1 LRGLRERLAR
11 TAGRLQELS
20 GSLLPLRPVTLL
32 PHATRK
38 RTQHP
43 KKTLMRQVRF
53 SSEPDKKRR
62 SSCEAGPTAA
72 RAIIDPVKPPNRAAL
87 LDECNADLGTEETM
101 VISRRGFNLSLAA
114 GAAASMLP
122 QLAGAQQGKKVALL
136 FDSLVSPFWVTGL
149 DIMRAECKKRGWTA
163 LEAISNFDDNKQ
175 FEQVK
180 AMIAQKVDAIL
191 IIQTDSKAVIPAI
204 RAANAANIPMVH
216 FNRPPAASDAYS
228 VAIQADNRKIMAG
241 TVQFMVDQAKKA
253 GGKYKA
259 CLLVGDLGDV
269 NAIQRRD
276 GFFDTVNQHKDIIDV
291 VSRVATEWNADKAFA
306 GLTNAIQANPDINF
320 LVTSSDFMHPQIEQ
334 VLKTAGKWHKS
345 GEEGHVIFGG
355 FDGDEG
361 AYARLKDGYLDACGV
376 QNLFLEVD
384 MAFKAF
390 EDLWAGKK
398 PEKLLLDPG
407 FVITQANLKEKQDQ
421 MWGYSVWKKQN
432 P

>member
-1 LRGLRERLAR
+1 MHITRR
-11 TAGRLQELS
+11 T
-20 GSLLPLRPVTLL
+20 
-32 PHATRK
+32 
-38 RTQHP
+38 
-43 KKTLMRQVRF
+43 
-53 SSEPDKKRR
+53 
-62 SSCEAGPTAA
+62 
-72 RAIIDPVKPPNRAAL
+72 
-87 LDECNADLGTEETM
+87 
-101 VISRRGFNLSLAA
+101 FNF
-114 GAAASMLP
+114 GAAS
-122 QLAGAQQGKKVALL
+122 GAATSLFPTLSYGQQGKKIALL

-149 DIMRAECKKRGWTA
+149 QIMREQSKKRGWTA

-241 TVQFMVDQAKKA
+241 TVQFMVEQAKKK

-259 CLLVGDLGDV
+259 VLMVGDLGDV

-276 GFFDTVNQHKDIIDV
+276 GFFDVVNQNKDMINV
-291 VSRVATEWNADKAFA
+291 VARVATEWNADKAFA
-306 GLTNAIQANPDINF
+306 GLTNAIQAHPDVNF

-334 VLKTAGKWHKS
+334 VLKSADKWHKS

-355 FDGDEG
+355 FDGDDG

-384 MAFKAF
+384 MAFQAF
-390 EDLWAGKK
+390 DDLWAGKK
-398 PEKLLLDPG
+398 LEKLLLDPG
-407 FVITQANLKEKQDQ
+407 FVITQANLSEKQNE
-421 MWGYSVWKKQN
+421 MWGYTVWKKQN
-432 P
+432 S